1 MRRKIQYH
9 HSLDREINYST
20 GATTDAKT
28 TGEPVPIRGVRAIE
42 LLAFFS
48 RHKETQAKTGS
59 GVVYL
64 APGIF
69 SPDAPRQI
77 AYAQGADIMLFDF
90 DGPTGDG
97 DDNRWIAGKLAEL
110 RRMGVAHAC
119 ATSYS
124 HGRKSAPG
132 HSRWRIIL
140 VADRRILPEEY
151 KACWLHWASFFEA
164 RPDKSQDHLAS
175 VFYPPTC
182 PPSESRKWTR
192 LHTLGSA
199 FSVDEAFASGSK
211 MRKDDLYPSAST
223 KPNRETVARA
233 REALRAAPGERPA
246 PITGDGDL
254 PADTVLHTPSGSF
267 PARSL
272 RPGERVRDIHAIWRR
287 SLSGNPSVTATCHDN
302 GRVYLYDWGDCTGR
316 WVAGWV
322 DSYLSGPPF
331 CLRKEESKGG
341 PESGYFRS
349 GNIITCVAD
358 TVKYLGDQ
366 LPPQKELQPNGGY
379 MFLDAGLG
387 VGKSVYLR
395 STADA
400 VDTVTV
406 INDSVSL
413 SRALARD
420 FRAELYSEVKGE
432 TLPPRLVS
440 TINTLPKFS
449 LFESSKSGRLE
460 LHTPIAKRDLCIVDE
475 APAVRAALHNGT
487 KKVAGTQ
494 QTKEALFDYLLAHKW
509 GQLASADFTPEEIQ
523 WYIDG
528 IKARDPEADI
538 IIVRR
543 APVEGERSIDWFSS
557 SAWEANLLEAIRAYE
572 IGTTAPIVVPTTE
585 IEYHL
590 KLRKIVEEIRPDLAF
605 WGVSSVNSKD
615 PAIRA
620 ALCEPNEILRNHHV
634 ICFSPSIKNGLSWTA
649 PVSQVFCRF
658 TADLP
663 ARDLGQMLMR
673 VRNPLDT
680 TIKMAFSERHGEY
693 ECDPDYIAKIFLG
706 LAERS
711 AKRVDGTMME
721 YRTDY
726 RTGKRVATDPELLAS
741 AVLTERERRLNAN
754 DSIREMLR
762 CFHRHGWTVT
772 DRRDE
777 EATEEAREEVSALKS
792 AAKEAVKSEYVEA
805 ILAAPALAEDD
816 AQALADSPEMTRD
829 EQHALVRHQIED
841 YYDRPVTAELVE
853 ADAKGRKRKEVR
865 DWTLLRF
872 YQAGIKAPAILA
884 DRHAT
889 DAVEYKHV
897 ALRIG
902 MLDELLR
909 AAIGCPLD
917 QAQGLSL
924 TAAQLVER
932 VGPMLAD
939 PLYRTKARE
948 ILRCSVTEHTAEQPA
963 QWVLARLRSLG
974 VEVTATRPRDEQGNR
989 VRTYTIDL
997 TQIRDLAKAE
1007 HSRMLRLLADM
1018 RGATSRYAPD
1028 CDYMLTDDQQQQ
1040 ILFTLAA

>member
-1 MRRKIQYH
+1 MQVKYHSTLDRKINF
-9 HSLDREINYST
+9 SV
-20 GATTDAKT
+20 GTTSSDKG
-28 TGEPVPIRGVRAIE
+28 TGEPQPRSASAIE
-42 LLAFFS
+42 LLVHAFS
-48 RHKETQAKTGS
+48 RHKETASKTGVDVS
-59 GVVYL
+59 YL

-69 SPDAPRQI
+69 AGDKRRI
-77 AYAQGADIMLFDF
+77 AECQGADIILLDF
-90 DGPTGDG
+90 DGPEGLG
-97 DDNRWIAGKLAEL
+97 DDNHWIAGKLAEL
-110 RRMGVAHAC
+110 RAMGIAHAC
-119 ATSYS
+119 ATSFS

-140 VADRRILPEEY
+140 VADRTIRPDEY
-151 KACWLHWASFFEA
+151 KSCWLHWASFFES

-182 PPSESRKWTR
+182 PIGEGRKWTR
-192 LHTLGSA
+192 LYTLGSA
-199 FSVDEAFASGSK
+199 FSVDACFASGK
-211 MRKDDLYPSAST
+211 KLVKDDLYPSASS

-246 PITGDGDL
+246 PITAVGDL

-267 PARSL
+267 PARSM
-272 RPGERVRDIHAIWRR
+272 RPGEKVRDIHAIWRR
-287 SLSGNPSVTATCHDN
+287 SLSGNPSVVATCHDN

-322 DSYLSGPPF
+322 DSYVIADPPF

-341 PESGYFRS
+341 SESGYSRN
-349 GNIITCVAD
+349 GNIITCVAETD
-358 TVKYLGDQ
+358 KYLGDQ

-395 STADA
+395 MTADA
-400 VDTVTV
+400 VDTVTI
-406 INDSVSL
+406 INDSVAL

-420 FRAELYSEVKGE
+420 FAAELYSEVKGE

-449 LFESSKSGRLE
+449 LFESSNRGRLD
-460 LHTPIAKRDLCIVDE
+460 LHTPIPQRDLCIVDE

-494 QTKEALFDYLLAHKW
+494 QTKEALFDFLLSHKW
-509 GQLASADFTPEEIQ
+509 GQLASADFTQEEIQ

-528 IKARDPEADI
+528 IQARDPEADI

-543 APVEGERSIDWFSS
+543 APIEGQRSIDWFSS
-557 SAWEANLLEAIRAYE
+557 AAWEAELIEAIRQFKIDE
-572 IGTTAPIVVPTTE
+572 TAPIVVPTTE

-590 KLRKIVEEIRPDLAF
+590 KLCKIVEEIRPDLAF
-605 WGVSSVNSKD
+605 WGVSSLNSKD

-620 ALCEPNEILRNHHV
+620 ALCDPNEILQNHHV

-658 TADLP
+658 SAELP

-706 LAERS
+706 LAERT
-711 AKRVDGTMME
+711 AKRVDRTMME

-754 DSIREMLR
+754 DSVREMLR
-762 CFHRHGWTVT
+762 CFRRHGWSVT

-777 EATEEAREEVSALKS
+777 APTEEARLEVSALKS
-792 AAKEAVKSEYVEA
+792 AAKEATQAEYVEA

-853 ADAKGRKRKEVR
+853 ADAKGRKRKQVR

-872 YQAGIKAPAILA
+872 WQAGVRAPAILA

-889 DAVEYKHV
+889 DAIEYKHV

-974 VEVTATRPRDEQGNR
+974 VEVTVTRPRDEQGTP

-997 TQIRDLAKAE
+997 TQIRDLARAE
-1007 HSRMLRLLADM
+1007 HSRTLRLLADM
-1018 RGATSRYAPD
+1018 RGATDRYAPD
-1028 CDYMLTDDQQQQ
+1028 CDYMLTPEQTDQ
-1040 ILFTLAA
+1040 ILSALAA